1 VRRERE
7 TPLADALAAYVRK
20 LDRGGGH
27 LVAARVTEAWPRAA
41 GHDIARHTAGV
52 FLREGELVVY
62 VDSSVWATELTAL
75 GEQLRKSLNETLGQE
90 LVRTIRFTVSRKVHE
105 ERQRERAEQETE
117 DFYAEDLVEPVPL
130 TDAEIEQVGRS
141 AAVIKDE
148 SLREAAIR
156 ATVKDLEWKRG
167 LERREAAG
175 EPPPNA
181 GSAGPLSGGNAPAHD
196 A

>member
-7 TPLADALAAYVRK
+7 TPLADALAAFVRR

-27 LVAARVTEAWPRAA
+27 LAAARVTEAWPQAA

-75 GEQLRKSLNETLGQE
+75 GEQLRKALNETLGQE

-105 ERQRERAEQETE
+105 ERQREQAEQETD
-117 DFYAEDLVEPVPL
+117 DFYAEDFVESGQL
-130 TDAEIEQVGRS
+130 TDPEIEQVRQS

-156 ATVKDLEWKRG
+156 ATLKDLEWKRG
-167 LERREAAG
+167 LQRRDVAGEAA
-175 EPPPNA
+175 PNEGA
-181 GSAGPLSGGNAPAHD
+181 AGPLSGGNAPSRD